1 MAQKKNLAST
11 TTRQERVNMIE
22 WQDSELSITKQ
33 VYPSDANFVL
43 AKVTDAPGIYRKLM
57 NLGIIVRDRSNVRL
71 CDNCLRITVGTPR
84 ENDRL
89 INVLNQLHP

>member
-1 MAQKKNLAST
+1 MDALQDLTITQK
-11 TTRQERVNMIE
+11 
-22 WQDSELSITKQ
+22 

-43 AKVTDAPGIYRKLM
+43 VKVTDAPGIYKRLM
-57 NLGIIVRDRSNVRL
+57 NIGIIVRDRSNVRL

-89 INVLNQLHP
+89 IEALKQINQ